1 MKNNTLLKKI
11 KTGEAVVGI
20 IGLGY
25 VGLPLALA
33 FTGNSFKVL
42 GFDIDAKKVKALQ
55 KGDCYIS
62 HIDGKKVKQAV
73 KSGKLS
79 ATSDFSRLGEPDAII
94 ICVPTPLTP
103 QRDPDMS
110 YIIKTAGQIKDCLR
124 PGQLIVLESTTYPGT
139 TEELLKDILE
149 ETGFKCGR
157 DFWLAFSPERED
169 PGNKSFSTAT
179 IPKIIGGVDEAG
191 GDLAQ
196 ALYEKVIHKTVRVSN
211 ARTAEA
217 VKLTE
222 NIFRA
227 VNIAMVNELKIIY
240 EKMGIDIWEVLDAA
254 ATKPF
259 GFMRF
264 NPGPGW
270 GGHCI
275 PLDPFYLSWKAR
287 ECGIETKFI
296 ELAGEI
302 NRNMPRYVINKLQH
316 ALNAHGKSVR
326 DSKVMVIGL
335 AYKKDIN
342 DDRESPAYKIMAGL
356 MELGA
361 NVSYHDPYVPVIKR
375 TRQWP
380 DAPALKSRPL
390 SAKTI
395 AAKDAIMIITDHTAV
410 DYKLIAKHARII
422 VDTRGIYR
430 KPRHNV
436 TKA

>member
-1 MKNNTLLKKI
+1 MQGIAKLVERQRLHVILDVRSRLVFARPRKGSQLTGRHRHRATLEQQVLEAHLRLAEPGVRLFVQGQHIAHFEHRPELKVVLKI
-11 KTGEAVVGI
+11 RSHTRQRHLNGHTGSGQHLGI
-20 IGLGY
+20 SDARQLENLRRPNRARGKHH
-25 VGLPLALA
+25 LPLRQRNDRLPA
-33 FTGNSFKVL
+33 
-42 GFDIDAKKVKALQ
+42 I
-55 KGDCYIS
+55 
-62 HIDGKKVKQAV
+62 AV
-73 KSGKLS
+73 
-79 ATSDFSRLGEPDAII
+79 P
-94 ICVPTPLTP
+94 
-103 QRDPDMS
+103 
-110 YIIKTAGQIKDCLR
+110 
-124 PGQLIVLESTTYPGT
+124 
-139 TEELLKDILE
+139 IL
-149 ETGFKCGR
+149 
-157 DFWLAFSPERED
+157 
-169 PGNKSFSTAT
+169 
-179 IPKIIGGVDEAG
+179 
-191 GDLAQ
+191 
-196 ALYEKVIHKTVRVSN
+196 H
-211 ARTAEA
+211 AEN
-217 VKLTE
+217 T
-222 NIFRA
+222 FRA

-326 DSKVMVIGL
+326 DSKVMVIGV

-361 NVSYHDPYVPVIKR
+361 NVSYHDPYVPKIKR
-375 TRQWP
+375 ARQWP
-380 DAPALKSRPL
+380 LGPELKSQAL
-390 SAKTI
+390 TSETL
-395 AAKDAIMIITDHTAV
+395 AAKDAVLIVTDHTAV
-410 DYKLIAKHARII
+410 DYKLIARHAKLI

-430 KPRHNV
+430 KPLHNV